1 MRWSKINLYLSLTEM
16 PFLPLRPQILSGF
29 IALSLNCLSS
39 LLYPSKA
46 AAQYA
51 YSSPSLDAFSLP
63 LSTQPTFSIQAD
75 GVSCNSG
82 GGSAPSLFLGVV
94 GGKDMRNTA
103 ADDASINDG
112 STNFGSAIAG
122 FNIPL
127 TSPSTRNVNCQ
138 TILGLIEGKNYLA
151 ILKSLREMG
160 AIDDKT
166 LKSKLDEFMNLA
178 SQRLRVSFGPSK

>member
-1 MRWSKINLYLSLTEM
+1 MD
-16 PFLPLRPQILSGF
+16 FLALRPQVLIGF
-29 IALSLNCLSS
+29 FALTLNCLSS
-39 LLYPSKA
+39 FLYPSKA
-46 AAQYA
+46 EAQYA

-94 GGKDMRNTA
+94 GGTDRLNTA
-103 ADDASINDG
+103 ATDITGNDNNAG
-112 STNFGSAIAG
+112 NKFGSALAG

-127 TSPSTRNVNCQ
+127 TSPSTKNVDCQ

-151 ILKSLREMG
+151 ILKSLKDMG

-166 LKSKLDEFMNLA
+166 LRLKLDEFMKAA
-178 SQRLRVSFGPSK
+178 SHRLSVSFGPLN

>member
-1 MRWSKINLYLSLTEM
+1 MF
-16 PFLPLRPQILSGF
+16 FLASRPQILTVF
-29 IALSLNCLSS
+29 IALSINCLSS

-51 YSSPSLDAFSLP
+51 YSSPSLEAFSLP

-82 GGSAPSLFLGVV
+82 GGSAPSLFFGLV
-94 GGKDMRNTA
+94 GGKDLRNTP
-103 ADDASINDG
+103 DDDSSINDG
-112 STNFGSAIAG
+112 TTNFASALAG

-127 TSPSTRNVNCQ
+127 TSSITKNVNCQ

-151 ILKSLREMG
+151 ILKSLKDMG

-166 LKSKLDEFMNLA
+166 LKIKLEEFMKAA
-178 SQRLRVSFGPSK
+178 SQRLSVSFGPLN